1 MPQTN
6 TSRDAAGGLPIH
18 GFSRCHE
25 GIRAHLRSL
34 AELARQTGATA
45 QTRDIARHALQSFR
59 GAMYDHHAEEEKEL
73 FPAVL
78 AASNAAEYGALRA
91 LAEWLTADHR
101 GIETLWTAIEPGL
114 EQLALGESV
123 QLDTAAVTDLVTRY
137 EAHARQEEEQFLPL
151 AETILARKD
160 PSMAAL
166 GLSLHMRH
174 QLRAARMA
182 RDVPDRAAPG

>member
-1 MPQTN
+1 
-6 TSRDAAGGLPIH
+6 
-18 GFSRCHE
+18 
-25 GIRAHLRSL
+25 
-34 AELARQTGATA
+34 
-45 QTRDIARHALQSFR
+45 
-59 GAMYDHHAEEEKEL
+59 MYDHHAEEEKEL

-78 AASNAAEYGALRA
+78 AASNAAEYSALRA